1 MDLKKI
7 LKDMAPIVETALIQ
21 GTIVLLDCLTTALK
35 EQIKA
40 RRQDGVL
47 EKIKELQ
54 DSEKE

>member
-1 MDLKKI
+1 MDLRKI

-21 GTIVLLDCLTTALK
+21 GTIVLLDCLATALK

-40 RRQDGVL
+40 KRQDSVL